1 MRTIKKE
8 TKQRVIISY
17 TFFESF
23 TIKIIPYLKLISM
36 IKICMYIQDRLL
48 ILI

>member
-23 TIKIIPYLKLISM
+23 AIKIIPYLKLISM
-36 IKICMYIQDRLL
+36 INMHVYTG
-48 ILI
+48 